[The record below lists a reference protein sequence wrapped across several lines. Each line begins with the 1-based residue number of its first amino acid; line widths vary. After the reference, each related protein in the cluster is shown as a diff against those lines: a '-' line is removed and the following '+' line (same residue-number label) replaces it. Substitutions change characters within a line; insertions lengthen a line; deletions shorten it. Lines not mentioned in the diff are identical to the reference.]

1 MSSCCN
7 LGLNIRTTAKN
18 IRIGCHNMDVQFFA
32 LLLLC
37 YCKQGWTEDV
47 AASEDGKLP
56 ELVRSNISHAAQLTP
71 GDPQTNPAASIPTS
85 EKEENSSEEDTDE
98 SCRRRFSSPEIRHAI
113 GSGIMKFGLQLL
125 EYLDAN
131 KEQPN
136 VIISPLSVSL
146 ALSQLA
152 LGARN
157 ETEEMLLQSLHA
169 ETMPCYQKTLKHLLH
184 HVRKNHLHIASR
196 IYLGSGFQPKQEF
209 LQASLEIYDSEP
221 TAMPELDEINEWVE
235 KSTNSCI
242 TDFLSS
248 LPANPVMMLINA
260 VHYKGQWLTRF
271 DPRFTTSEPFYIDK
285 TQMVNVDMML
295 GPKHPLSVF
304 THNELDA
311 QVARFP
317 FVGNMSM
324 VVVLPLTG
332 HVNMS
337 AIAANLD
344 ISDLYS
350 RFPRERNMQV
360 KLPKFKLDFSQEL
373 EEALT
378 SMGLRELFSSPNL
391 AGIAEG
397 PLLVSSV
404 QHKSSMEI
412 NEEGAEAAAATSV
425 VISRSN
431 PSFTVNHPFFLAL
444 VEDSTQTPL
453 FMGVIANPN
462 PTGPT
467 MISHPKVLLDKTGLP
482 LDKELTPSFGQS
494 PK

>member
-1 MSSCCN
+1 MGIKPLS
-7 LGLNIRTTAKN
+7 T
-18 IRIGCHNMDVQFFA
+18 M
-32 LLLLC
+32 
-37 YCKQGWTEDV
+37 
-47 AASEDGKLP
+47 
-56 ELVRSNISHAAQLTP
+56 
-71 GDPQTNPAASIPTS
+71 
-85 EKEENSSEEDTDE
+85 
-98 SCRRRFSSPEIRHAI
+98 RHAI

-125 EYLDAN
+125 ENLNAN

-136 VIISPLSVSL
+136 IIISPLSVFL
-146 ALSQLA
+146 ALSQLT

-157 ETEEMLLQSLHA
+157 ETEELLLQSLHA
-169 ETMPCYQKTLKHLLH
+169 KTMPCYQDTLKDLLH
-184 HVRKNHLHIASR
+184 HVRKNHLQIASR
-196 IYLGSGFQPKQEF
+196 MYLGSGFHPKQEF
-209 LQASLEIYDSEP
+209 LQASLKIYDSEP
-221 TAMPELDEINEWVE
+221 AIMPELEEINEWVE

-242 TDFLSS
+242 TDFLTS
-248 LPANPVMMLINA
+248 LPPDPVMLLINA
-260 VHYKGQWLTRF
+260 VHYKGEWLTRF

-285 TQMVNVDMML
+285 SQVVNVDMML

-317 FVGNMSM
+317 FKGNMSL
-324 VVVLPLTG
+324 VVVLPLTSY
-332 HVNMS
+332 VNIS
-337 AIAANLD
+337 AIAANLE

-360 KLPKFKLDFSQEL
+360 KLPKFKLDFSREL

-378 SMGLRELFSSPNL
+378 GMGLRHLFSSPNL

-412 NEEGAEAAAATSV
+412 NEEGAQAAAATSV

-444 VEDSTQTPL
+444 IEDSSQTPL
-453 FMGVIANPN
+453 FLGVIANPN
-462 PTGPT
+462 PGGST
-467 MISHPKVLLDKTGLP
+467 MTSQPKLVLDKTGLTF
-482 LDKELTPSFGQS
+482 DKEFSPSFGLP

>member
-1 MSSCCN
+1 
-7 LGLNIRTTAKN
+7 
-18 IRIGCHNMDVQFFA
+18 MDVRLFA
-32 LLLLC
+32 LLFLC
-37 YCKQGWTEDV
+37 YCKQGWTDLQ
-47 AASEDGKLP
+47 S
-56 ELVRSNISHAAQLTP
+56 SNISDAAQLTP
-71 GDPQTNPAASIPTS
+71 DGPQTNPAASTPTK
-85 EKEENSSEEDTDE
+85 EKDENSSEEDTE
-98 SCRRRFSSPEIRHAI
+98 EHCGRHLSSTKMRHAI

-125 EYLDAN
+125 ENLNAN

-136 VIISPLSVSL
+136 IIISPLSVFL
-146 ALSQLA
+146 ALSQLT
-152 LGARN
+152 LGRSITSHNDTLLIRTVPFKQWLDLEHLISAYYVLSVRARN
-157 ETEEMLLQSLHA
+157 ETEELLLQSLHA
-169 ETMPCYQKTLKHLLH
+169 KTMPCYQDTLKDLLH
-184 HVRKNHLHIASR
+184 HVRKNHLQIASR
-196 IYLGSGFQPKQEF
+196 MYLGSGFHPKQEF
-209 LQASLEIYDSEP
+209 LQASLKIYDSEP
-221 TAMPELDEINEWVE
+221 AIMPELEEINEWVE

-242 TDFLSS
+242 IDFLTS
-248 LPANPVMMLINA
+248 LPPDPVMLLINA
-260 VHYKGQWLTRF
+260 VHYKGEWLTRF

-285 TQMVNVDMML
+285 SQVVNVDMML

-317 FVGNMSM
+317 FKGNMSL
-324 VVVLPLTG
+324 VVVLPLTSYI
-332 HVNMS
+332 NIS

-378 SMGLRELFSSPNL
+378 GMGLRHLFSSPNL

-412 NEEGAEAAAATSV
+412 NEEGAQAAAATSV

-444 VEDSTQTPL
+444 IEDSSQTPL
-453 FMGVIANPN
+453 FLGVIANPN
-462 PTGPT
+462 PGGST
-467 MISHPKVLLDKTGLP
+467 MTSQPKLVLDKTGLTF
-482 LDKELTPSFGQS
+482 DKEFSPSFGLP